1 MNTPWKIVNYYK
13 VGSAQNAQTFYD
25 KLFQIA
31 LSYKFRKL
39 PRGFATPV
47 NNQALTDA
55 IFDLTSH
62 DILKIYD
69 KEINGQ
75 KVKEL
80 FVTAI
85 LLKRLETKFENN
97 DTVFIVTPE
106 AETSCDT
113 AIFVAKSD
121 AKFKLLKN
129 DELKLDG
136 SHMQLHFQVKE
147 FTDFSRL
154 TGEELLTPKNVIA
167 TDVAAVT
174 KQEYKEE
181 VLVFMRDFLIYQS
194 ESFKNFFET
203 HPNYILI
210 SMPDQIVKDSIPI
223 ALDPD
228 KHNYIVTFPTMF
240 TIESFSRPSALLTEE
255 QVKKFR

>member
-1 MNTPWKIVNYYK
+1 VNTPWKIVNYYK

-47 NNQALTDA
+47 NNQTLTDA

-62 DILKIYD
+62 DILKIDD

-80 FVTAI
+80 FVTVI

-97 DTVFIVTPE
+97 DTVFIVVPE

-129 DELKLDG
+129 DGLKLDD
-136 SHMQLHFQVKE
+136 SHTQFHFQVKE
-147 FTDFSRL
+147 LTDFNRL
-154 TGEELLTPKNVIA
+154 TGEELLTPKNVTS
-167 TDVAAVT
+167 TDIAAVT
-174 KQEYKEE
+174 RKKYKEE
-181 VLVFMRDFLIYQS
+181 VLVFMRDFFIYQS
-194 ESFKNFFET
+194 ENFKNFFET

-210 SMPDQIVKDSIPI
+210 SMPDQIVKDNMPI

-228 KHNYIVTFPTMF
+228 KHNYIVTLPTMF
-240 TIESFSRPSALLTEE
+240 TIESFSRPSTLLTEE
-255 QVKKFR
+255 QIKKII